1 MKQFLLSFLR
11 LSSYIVEFYN
21 ISWRIRQ
28 IPIYLSQKYKQI
40 RINTGDLVKSSK
52 PKKKETI

>member
-1 MKQFLLSFLR
+1 M
-11 LSSYIVEFYN
+11 
-21 ISWRIRQ
+21 RQ